1 VLPKTF
7 CFVVCWLAW
16 SSGILSVGKVEALS
30 SWRILAIRVEF
41 PRETPDDPTTT
52 GDGTFDLR
60 TFEEAR
66 QSYCFPY
73 DTPPHDR
80 HYVEW
85 HLQALA
91 TYYRTVS
98 DGAIGLSYEVYPRE
112 IRGAYR
118 LPHRMVEYGNGR
130 TEEEVNR
137 KLVEL
142 FRDALIVADST
153 EGEALDFSSYQSILV
168 VHAGVGFESGLALN
182 DIRSA
187 FIRAEDLD
195 RYLGDGVRVDRGQ
208 TIIRDGWIIP
218 EAITRDGTGGLNGTM
233 ARFFGHQLGLPG
245 LSNFK
250 DGLPAVGGWSLMD
263 VGSFLQ
269 GPEID
274 AVAPLRPADCSF
286 RQGARF
292 VGFVP
297 PHPIAWSKIRLGWIQ
312 PIDVTRNTT
321 LSIVATD
328 IERASPKAVRVPIND
343 HEYLLLENRQTRLRP
358 DQFPTVTLSGDSIG
372 VWVSVREGYDAYIPG
387 SGILIWHID
396 ESVVAAHRDDN
407 AINDD
412 PLHRGID
419 LEEADGYEDIGNPSF
434 ERIDQIEG
442 SKDDPFYVGG
452 TTSFGPVKGYDRHD
466 TGIMIEIMSPPA
478 DTMTVRIT
486 FNRNRPGW
494 PKTEFPSFQ
503 RNAPR
508 AADLD
513 GDRKMEIVAASVE
526 GTLSIVSLDGT
537 IASVATGD
545 SIHFSPILTDVDDDD
560 RPDVIIGGDRALSAW
575 SLKDLS
581 HPLWEISLPSPPTAS
596 PVAADDE
603 IIVGTRGR
611 SLLRIDGRRGRVLSQ
626 EETPDEIVGF
636 AVADLQDDGRSD
648 IITVFRSG
656 YVQPVGGGAGSP
668 VGPPVAGDLNGDG
681 IPEVVTIAEEGTLGI
696 FWRETVRQIP
706 TGPGI
711 LPAVLPPPTSRIG
724 FRPTTSPALGDLDDD
739 GYLEVVVGGDGV
751 IGAWRFNGIPQ
762 AGFPVSLPFRDDVGP
777 IRSSPILVDLD
788 RDGRAE
794 IVLGT
799 DSGLLYAV
807 NGWGKIVPGFPLV
820 ALGPISS
827 SPAIA
832 DLDDDGRLDLVAL
845 TEDGTLHI
853 WDLPQVDPSLTGTL
867 VFWGTEGG
875 NNAGT
880 SSTRSLHPP
889 RVLEGS
895 LLSNA
900 YCYPNPVDGTDRVFL
915 RFFLRRP
922 AMKVNVRVF
931 DAAGDQ
937 VFEENFQGF
946 STNAENEIPFPVGLP
961 SGFYLCRLEAFGNGE
976 DAEAF
981 IKVAV
986 RR

>member
-1 VLPKTF
+1 
-7 CFVVCWLAW
+7 
-16 SSGILSVGKVEALS
+16 SSSILSTGEVEASS

-60 TFEEAR
+60 AFEEAR
-66 QSYCFPY
+66 QSSCFPY

-85 HLQALA
+85 HLEALSH
-91 TYYRTVS
+91 YYRAVS
-98 DGAIGLSYEVYPRE
+98 DGTIDLSYEVYPRE

-118 LPHRMVEYGNGR
+118 LPHRMVDYGNGR
-130 TEEEVNR
+130 TDEEINR

-168 VHAGVGFESGLALN
+168 FHAGVGFESGLALN

-195 RYLGDGVRVDRGQ
+195 RYLGDGVRVDRGHAV
-208 TIIRDGWIIP
+208 IRDGWIIP
-218 EAITRDGTGGLNGTM
+218 ESITRDGTGGLNGTM

-245 LSNFK
+245 LSNFN

-269 GPEID
+269 GPEITTT
-274 AVAPLRPADCSF
+274 VPLRSSDCSF
-286 RQGARF
+286 RQGSRF

-312 PIDVTRNTT
+312 PVDVTHDTT

-328 IERASPKAVRVPIND
+328 IVNASPKAVRVPIND

-358 DQFPTVTLSGDSIG
+358 DQFPEITLSGDSIG
-372 VWVSVREGYDAYIPG
+372 VWLSIREGYDAYIPG

-396 ESVVAAHRDDN
+396 ESVIAAHQNDN
-407 AINDD
+407 ALNND

-466 TGIMIEIMSPPA
+466 TGMTIEVMSPPV
-478 DTMTVRIT
+478 DTMMVKIT
-486 FNRNRPGW
+486 FNKNKPGW
-494 PKTEFPSFQ
+494 PKTGFPPFH

-508 AADLD
+508 VADLD
-513 GDRKMEIVAASVE
+513 GDGKMEIVAVSVE

-545 SIHFSPILTDVDDDD
+545 SIHFSPVFTDVDDDD
-560 RPDVIIGGDRALSAW
+560 RPDVIIGGDRAVSAW

-581 HPLWEISLPSPPTAS
+581 HPVWDISLPSPPTAS

-603 IIVGTRGR
+603 VIVGTRDR
-611 SLLRIDGRRGRVLSQ
+611 SILRIDDRNGQVISK
-626 EETPDEIVGF
+626 EETPDEIVGL
-636 AVADLQDDGRSD
+636 AVADLQNDGRPD
-648 IITVFRSG
+648 IITAFRSG
-656 YVQPVGGGAGSP
+656 YVEPVGGGAGSP
-668 VGPPVAGDLNGDG
+668 VGPPVVGDLNGDG
-681 IPEVVTIAEEGTLGI
+681 VPEVVTISKDGNLGI
-696 FWRETVRQIP
+696 FWRETVQQIS
-706 TGPGI
+706 TGI
-711 LPAVLPPPTSRIG
+711 LPAVVPPPISQIG

-739 GYLEVVVGGDGV
+739 GYLEVVAGGDGV
-751 IGAWRFNGIPQ
+751 IGVWRFNGVPQ
-762 AGFPVSLPFRDDVGP
+762 AGFPVYLPLRDNVGP
-777 IRSSPILVDLD
+777 IRSSPILADLND
-788 RDGRAE
+788 DGRAE
-794 IVLGT
+794 IVFGT

-807 NGWGKIVPGFPLV
+807 DDWGKIVPGFPLV
-820 ALGPISS
+820 ALGSISS

-845 TEDGTLHI
+845 TEDGTLHV
-853 WDLPQVDPSLTGTL
+853 WDLPRINPTLTGTL
-867 VFWGTEGG
+867 IFWGTEGG

-880 SSTRSLHPP
+880 SVYSGSHHTP
-889 RVLEGS
+889 RPSSGP

-900 YCYPNPVDGTDRVFL
+900 YCYPNPVDGNERAFL

-931 DAAGDQ
+931 DVAGDQ
-937 VFEENFQGF
+937 VFEGNFRGF
-946 STNAENEIPFPVGLP
+946 STNAENEIPFPGELS